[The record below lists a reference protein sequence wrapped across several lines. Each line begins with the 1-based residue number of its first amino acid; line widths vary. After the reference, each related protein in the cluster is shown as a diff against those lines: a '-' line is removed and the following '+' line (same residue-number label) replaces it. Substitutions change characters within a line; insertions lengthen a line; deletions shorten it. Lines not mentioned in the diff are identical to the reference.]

1 MNFSFSVS
9 VSVTLCSS
17 RSNKKTQTYPNS
29 SSRLDNANMLTA
41 QPQRWKLKSAGDKSL
56 LRTFVRVMFR
66 HRNLSVRVRKHHGLD
81 SNTWSG
87 RSDHR
92 RSRSDEYLVLTPQK
106 CQKQLI
112 ETIRCLRAARP
123 ALTDRQH
130 VIYSLFL
137 KPNSS
142 LTEAAQSKNAQL
154 DLQNKCEPRTF
165 LQNHKWIKTERF
177 FHPGQS

>member
-1 MNFSFSVS
+1 METKVCYVRLFGLRSD
-9 VSVTLCSS
+9 TETS
-17 RSNKKTQTYPNS
+17 RSELENITVWIQTPDLVAKITDGVGPT
-29 SSRLDNANMLTA
+29 SR
-41 QPQRWKLKSAGDKSL
+41 
-56 LRTFVRVMFR
+56 
-66 HRNLSVRVRKHHGLD
+66 
-81 SNTWSG
+81 
-87 RSDHR
+87 
-92 RSRSDEYLVLTPQK
+92 DEYLVLTPQK

-165 LQNHKWIKTERF
+165 LQNHK
-177 FHPGQS
+177 